1 MALSLSDLAE
11 DKPTIDKLGLKARF
25 YYEFG
30 RFICAFAMVE
40 MVTHALFRNVSE
52 IDDVKARAIVGGFR
66 LTELIQTI
74 QRIAAINSENEKDNG
89 QKEITML
96 FDQLNTIT
104 AFRHAL
110 VHRGATVGED
120 EIVSTN
126 ILTAKT
132 MRSIEE
138 LRFGID
144 DIRKATDDL
153 EVIAIRLGVLMEEQD
168 IQFDPEALTYLHA
181 PWRYKPVRPSNWLTR
196 ILAENLRQP
205 IPPQPSE
212 A

>member
-11 DKPTIDKLGLKARF
+11 DKSTIAKLGLKARF

-30 RFICAFAMVE
+30 RFICAFATVE
-40 MVTHALFRNVSE
+40 MVAHALFRNVSGIE
-52 IDDVKARAIVGGFR
+52 NGKARAIVGGFR
-66 LTELIQTI
+66 LIDLTQTI
-74 QRIAAINSENEKDNG
+74 QRIGVLNSESEKDND

-96 FDQLNTIT
+96 FDQLNTIS

-132 MRSIEE
+132 ARSIEE

-144 DIRKATDDL
+144 DVQRATDDL
-153 EVIAIRLGVLMEEQD
+153 EVIALRIGFLMEEQD
-168 IQFDPEALTYLHA
+168 IQFGPEALAYLHA

-196 ILAENLRQP
+196 ILAENLQQP
-205 IPPQPSE
+205 IPPQSSG